1 MVTEEGARVI
11 LVPGAEG
18 GSGRGSE
25 DHELRLQ
32 LVGHELDGGAAVG
45 QRASQVQQVHPRLQ
59 QGEPSTL
66 PLNLHT
72 TEAEFVN
79 V

>member
-1 MVTEEGARVI
+1 MVKGDCARVSR
-11 LVPGAEG
+11 VPGAEG
-18 GSGRGSE
+18 GGGRGSE

-32 LVGHELDGGAAVG
+32 LVGHELDGGATVG
-45 QRASQVQQVHPRLQ
+45 QRARQVQQVHPRLQ

-72 TEAEFVN
+72 REAEFVN